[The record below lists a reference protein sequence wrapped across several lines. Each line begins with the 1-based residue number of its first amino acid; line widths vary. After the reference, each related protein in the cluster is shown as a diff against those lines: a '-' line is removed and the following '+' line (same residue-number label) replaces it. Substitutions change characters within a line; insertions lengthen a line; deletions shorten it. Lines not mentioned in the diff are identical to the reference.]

1 MKGCDC
7 LAQIFLSIDWQIHPS
22 LNVAMVWVEHPV
34 KTPIKSR
41 ARVNSIVISF
51 EQYTSVRSYTLDM

>member
-1 MKGCDC
+1 MLGSDFSLDR
-7 LAQIFLSIDWQIHPS
+7 LADPS
-22 LNVAMVWVEHPV
+22 VSKNVAMVWVEHPV